1 MISVCVPAFK
11 RTDFLQRLLES
22 ISIQT
27 FRDFEV
33 VITDDSP
40 DQAVRDLCDSY
51 SGRFPLTYV
60 RNERPLGTPE
70 NWNEAI
76 RRSSGEWIKVMH
88 DDDWFADKDSL
99 GVFAA
104 AAQGHP
110 EASFIFSAYRDVF
123 LDEGR
128 ERLMFVPRRRYKA
141 FLRDPTVL
149 FSRNIIGPP
158 SVVLYRRSLPVE
170 YDPAVKWV
178 VDIDFYIRSVA
189 GGGKPFYID
198 RPLINVGLGSQQ
210 VTMDCKRQRVVE
222 IPENFYLLKKVGYAS
237 LRNILVYD
245 AWWRLMRNLEIRS
258 QEDIVEAGYEGYIP
272 PVIFSMVRW
281 QRILPF
287 RWWRIGILSK
297 TIMFLHYLSH
307 YNKITP

>member
-1 MISVCVPAFK
+1 MSSIMISVCVPAFK

-110 EASFIFSAYRDVF
+110 EASFIF
-123 LDEGR
+123 
-128 ERLMFVPRRRYKA
+128 
-141 FLRDPTVL
+141 
-149 FSRNIIGPP
+149 
-158 SVVLYRRSLPVE
+158 
-170 YDPAVKWV
+170 
-178 VDIDFYIRSVA
+178 
-189 GGGKPFYID
+189 
-198 RPLINVGLGSQQ
+198 
-210 VTMDCKRQRVVE
+210 
-222 IPENFYLLKKVGYAS
+222 
-237 LRNILVYD
+237 
-245 AWWRLMRNLEIRS
+245 
-258 QEDIVEAGYEGYIP
+258 
-272 PVIFSMVRW
+272 
-281 QRILPF
+281 
-287 RWWRIGILSK
+287 
-297 TIMFLHYLSH
+297 
-307 YNKITP
+307 